1 MRRRF
6 LATVAAGAFLMAQ
19 PLAQG
24 QGASEYEIRPSPQSR
39 FAPEVFKTGIWSGR
53 KHLFLFPKYA
63 GSVRLDPAS
72 PENST
77 VQLSI
82 DGASAICQDTWA
94 SPSDLRNI
102 QNRAFEM
109 MDVAKHPQLVFS
121 SERIV
126 AGGDNRFQ
134 VQGSLSIRGIARP
147 AVVTVVMV
155 RQDDETLLFN
165 GSAEIRLK
173 NYGLKPPSAALGLI
187 GTADQ
192 MHLEF
197 ALRGTKVR

>member
-1 MRRRF
+1 M
-6 LATVAAGAFLMAQ
+6 AAGAFLLA
-19 PLAQG
+19 PLLAQG
-24 QGASEYEIRPSPQSR
+24 QGASVYEIRPSPQDR
-39 FAPEVFKTGIWSGR
+39 FALEVYKTGIWSGK
-53 KHLFLFPKYA
+53 KHLFLFQKCA

-82 DGASAICQDTWA
+82 EGASAVCQDTWV
-94 SPSDLRNI
+94 SPSDLQSI
-102 QNRAFEM
+102 QNKAFEM
-109 MDVAKHPQLVFS
+109 MDVARQHQLVFS

-126 AGGDNRFQ
+126 AGGSNRFQ

-155 RQDDETLLFN
+155 RQDEETLVFN
-165 GSAEIRLK
+165 GSAEVRLK
-173 NYGLKPPSAALGLI
+173 DYGLKPPSAALGLI
-187 GTADQ
+187 GTADGMQ
-192 MHLEF
+192 LEF